1 MGFMAQSAPT
11 ADRIL
16 TVATDLFGRRGI
28 AGTSLDDIAGT
39 VGVAKQTLLYW
50 YPSKDALIGKV
61 LTATAVELLYA
72 IDKPVRGA
80 GDGFA
85 RVEAT
90 INSVFAAAVRR
101 PSLLGLVRELNRLDT
116 STSDQLLDAMS
127 SHIDTAVA
135 WLEGEMQAGRLRKAD
150 PRILLSLVYATVVGV
165 ATETE
170 ALRAVGWEPAVGN
183 LRKLRRE
190 MIEFLRAALLP

>member
-116 STSDQLLDAMS
+116 NTSDQLLDSMR
-127 SHIDTAVA
+127 SHIDTAVV
-135 WLEGEMQAGRLRKAD
+135 WLEGEMQAGRLRRAD

-170 ALRAVGWEPAVGN
+170 ALRAVGWEPTVGN

>member
-1 MGFMAQSAPT
+1 MAST

-16 TVATDLFGRRGI
+16 EAATDMFGTRGF
-28 AGTSLDDIAGT
+28 AGTSLDDIAST

-50 YPSKDALIGKV
+50 YPSKDVLIDKV
-61 LTATAVELLYA
+61 LAATATELLHA
-72 IDKPVRGA
+72 IDRPVRGA

-90 INSVFAAAVRR
+90 VHSVFAAGVRR
-101 PSLLGLVRELNRLDT
+101 PALLGLVREMNRIESRTADT
-116 STSDQLLDAMS
+116 LLAALTEPVDV
-127 SHIDTAVA
+127 AVA
-135 WLEGEMQAGRLRKAD
+135 WFEEEMDAGRLRRAD
-150 PRILLSLVYATVVGV
+150 PRILLSLIYSTIVGV

-170 ALRAVGWEPAVGN
+170 ALRAVGWEPSIGN

-190 MIEFLRAALLP
+190 MTDFLRGALSA

>member
-50 YPSKDALIGKV
+50 YPSKDVLIGTV
-61 LTATAVELLYA
+61 LTATAVELLHA

-116 STSDQLLDAMS
+116 NTSDQLLDSMR
-127 SHIDTAVA
+127 SHIDTAVV
-135 WLEGEMQAGRLRKAD
+135 WLEGEMQAGRLRRAD

-170 ALRAVGWEPAVGN
+170 ALRAVGWEPTVGN

>member
-1 MGFMAQSAPT
+1 MAQSAPT

-116 STSDQLLDAMS
+116 STSDQLLDSMS

-135 WLEGEMQAGRLRKAD
+135 WLEGEMRAGRLRKAD

-170 ALRAVGWEPAVGN
+170 ALRAVGWEPTVGN

>member
-1 MGFMAQSAPT
+1 MENMAST

-16 TVATDLFGRRGI
+16 EAATDMFGTRGF
-28 AGTSLDDIAGT
+28 AGTSLDDIAST

-50 YPSKDALIGKV
+50 YPSKDVLIDKV
-61 LTATAVELLYA
+61 LAATATELLHA
-72 IDKPVRGA
+72 IDRPVRGA

-90 INSVFAAAVRR
+90 VHSVFAAGVRR
-101 PSLLGLVRELNRLDT
+101 PALLGLVREMNRIESRTADT
-116 STSDQLLDAMS
+116 LLAALTEPVDV
-127 SHIDTAVA
+127 AVA
-135 WLEGEMQAGRLRKAD
+135 WFEEEMDAGRLRRAD
-150 PRILLSLVYATVVGV
+150 PRILLSLIYSTIVGV

-170 ALRAVGWEPAVGN
+170 ALRAVGWEPSIGN

-190 MIEFLRAALLP
+190 MTDFLRGALSA

>member
-116 STSDQLLDAMS
+116 NTSDQLLDSMR
-127 SHIDTAVA
+127 SHIDTAVV

-170 ALRAVGWEPAVGN
+170 ALRAVGWEPTVGN

>member
-1 MGFMAQSAPT
+1 MGFMAQIAST

-16 TVATDLFGRRGI
+16 IVATDLFGRRGI

-61 LTATAVELLYA
+61 LTATAAELLHA

-101 PSLLGLVRELNRLDT
+101 PSLLSLVRELNRLDT
-116 STSDQLLDAMS
+116 NTSDQLLDSMS
-127 SHIDTAVA
+127 NHIDTAVA
-135 WLEGEMQAGRLRKAD
+135 WLEGEMRAGRLRKAD

-170 ALRAVGWEPAVGN
+170 ALRAVGWEPTVGN

>member
-116 STSDQLLDAMS
+116 STSDQLLDSMS

-135 WLEGEMQAGRLRKAD
+135 WLEGEMRAGRLRKAD

-170 ALRAVGWEPAVGN
+170 ALRVVGWEPTVGN

>member
-1 MGFMAQSAPT
+1 MENMAST

-16 TVATDLFGRRGI
+16 DVATDMFGTRGF
-28 AGTSLDDIAGT
+28 AGTSLDDIAST

-50 YPSKDALIGKV
+50 YPSKDVLIDKV
-61 LTATAVELLYA
+61 LAATATELLLA
-72 IDKPVRGA
+72 IDRPVRGA

-90 INSVFAAAVRR
+90 VHSVFAAGVRR
-101 PSLLGLVRELNRLDT
+101 PALLGLVREMNRLESHTADT
-116 STSDQLLDAMS
+116 LLAALAEPVS
-127 SHIDTAVA
+127 VAVA
-135 WLEGEMQAGRLRKAD
+135 WFEGEMDAGRLRRAD
-150 PRILLSLVYATVVGV
+150 ARILLSLIYSTIVGV

-170 ALRAVGWEPAVGN
+170 ALRAVGWEPSIGN

-190 MIEFLRAALLP
+190 MTDFLRGALTV

>member
-116 STSDQLLDAMS
+116 STSDQLLDSMS

-135 WLEGEMQAGRLRKAD
+135 WLEGEMRAGRLRKAD

-170 ALRAVGWEPAVGN
+170 ALRAVGWEPTVGN

>member
-1 MGFMAQSAPT
+1 
-11 ADRIL
+11 L

-116 STSDQLLDAMS
+116 STSDQLLDAMR

-170 ALRAVGWEPAVGN
+170 ALRAVGWEPTVGN